1 MLLASLFLASITQE
15 SVPATPPPLPTRD
28 DTIVA
33 RVPGSF
39 LHVAIDIPEFST
51 ENRNAAILKRIFG
64 DRGVIIG
71 AIPSR
76 LVAIEVLA
84 EREPDLKATN
94 ESWRTDNLSGSGAR
108 WNEFDAAGTAC
119 ADLGVMLDGSG
130 SHDYHAFFVRAGHRF
145 DLHVGESTAKDRES
159 VFSRASFV
167 EILES
172 VRMAVVRRGTWQ
184 QMPPGS
190 ITLMDEAIRR
200 QNGWRALLLERM
212 EAAQDDYAVW
222 FGAAELSRHFELPP
236 AELLPLY
243 QRVIEIFQ
251 PRVEAKAIL
260 TAPENLALA
269 ASEDGLALALLDS
282 DRTKEAI
289 PHLERAFQVARD
301 LTAPTRG
308 GILYN
313 LACAHARLG
322 NAAVAI
328 EKLIEAESQ
337 QSGCLARA
345 HTDKDFDPIRESK
358 RFQDLLNGDRGNY

>member
-1 MLLASLFLASITQE
+1 
-15 SVPATPPPLPTRD
+15 
-28 DTIVA
+28 
-33 RVPGSF
+33 
-39 LHVAIDIPEFST
+39 
-51 ENRNAAILKRIFG
+51 
-64 DRGVIIG
+64 
-71 AIPSR
+71 
-76 LVAIEVLA
+76 
-84 EREPDLKATN
+84 
-94 ESWRTDNLSGSGAR
+94 
-108 WNEFDAAGTAC
+108 
-119 ADLGVMLDGSG
+119 
-130 SHDYHAFFVRAGHRF
+130 
-145 DLHVGESTAKDRES
+145 
-159 VFSRASFV
+159 
-167 EILES
+167 
-172 VRMAVVRRGTWQ
+172 
-184 QMPPGS
+184 
-190 ITLMDEAIRR
+190 
-200 QNGWRALLLERM
+200 
-212 EAAQDDYAVW
+212 
-222 FGAAELSRHFELPP
+222 
-236 AELLPLY
+236 LPLY